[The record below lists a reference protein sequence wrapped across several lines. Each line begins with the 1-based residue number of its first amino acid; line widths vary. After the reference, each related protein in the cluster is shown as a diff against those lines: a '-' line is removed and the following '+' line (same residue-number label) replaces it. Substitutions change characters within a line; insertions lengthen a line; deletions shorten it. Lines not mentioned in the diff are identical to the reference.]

1 MRSLLLSLGIL
12 LTVISV
18 SVFGAFFTDRK
29 LERFYDVIEDA
40 IPAQSDDADVIEA
53 SAQRIEEEY
62 EHLRRYLILFIHDDG
77 VREIEEHISDIKSS
91 ALSNEIGDAMTA
103 KSRLT
108 LHIKQLRRLSKFSTE
123 AIF

>member
-1 MRSLLLSLGIL
+1 MSLGIL

-29 LERFYDVIEDA
+29 LERFYDVIEEA
-40 IPAQSDDADVIEA
+40 IPAQSDDAELIEA

-62 EHLRRYLILFIHDDG
+62 EQLRRYLILFIHDDE

-91 ALSNEIGDAMTA
+91 ALSDEIGDAMTA

>member
-1 MRSLLLSLGIL
+1 MSLGIL

-18 SVFGAFFTDRK
+18 SVFGAFFTDK
-29 LERFYDVIEDA
+29 QLEHFYNVIEDA
-40 IPAQSDDADVIEA
+40 IPAESDDADVIEA
-53 SAQRIEEEY
+53 SARRIEEEY

-91 ALSNEIGDAMTA
+91 ALSDEIGDAMTA

-108 LHIKQLRRLSKFSTE
+108 LHIKQLRRLSKFSAE